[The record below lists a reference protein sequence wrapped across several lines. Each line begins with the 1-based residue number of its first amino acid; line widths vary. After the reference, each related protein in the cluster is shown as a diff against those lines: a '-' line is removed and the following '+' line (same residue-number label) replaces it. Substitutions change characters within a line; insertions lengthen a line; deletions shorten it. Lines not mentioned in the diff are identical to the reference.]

1 MDATS
6 SSKNNAG
13 IKRRLKK
20 ESNVEGEKNKGSRLV
35 CVLLQS
41 PKVQQD
47 IVNEISPKES
57 GCWNISFT

>member
-1 MDATS
+1 MTHT
-6 SSKNNAG
+6 
-13 IKRRLKK
+13 KRRLKK